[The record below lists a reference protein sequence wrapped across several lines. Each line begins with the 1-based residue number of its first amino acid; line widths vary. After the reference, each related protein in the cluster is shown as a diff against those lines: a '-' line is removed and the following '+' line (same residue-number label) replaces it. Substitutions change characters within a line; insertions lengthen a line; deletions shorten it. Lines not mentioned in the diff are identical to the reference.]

1 MDDQL
6 NYVRPDDA
14 TTLRELVEEKC
25 NLLSEVP
32 GVEVEFSPDEA
43 DMAGAFQEDALTKI
57 PTARATALPSRC
69 TQPYLESHRFRSV
82 AFLCFWRKI
91 I

>member
-14 TTLRELVEEKC
+14 TILRELVEEKC

-43 DMAGAFQEDALTKI
+43 DMAGAFQEDAL
-57 PTARATALPSRC
+57 ADEDSRDAC
-69 TQPYLESHRFRSV
+69 YDEDPYGQGNS
-82 AFLCFWRKI
+82 AA
-91 I
+91 

>member
-6 NYVRPDDA
+6 NNYVRPDDA
-14 TTLRELVEEKC
+14 TTLREIVEEKC

-43 DMAGAFQEDALTKI
+43 DMAGAFREEALTDEDASE
-57 PTARATALPSRC
+57 AAYDEN
-69 TQPYLESHRFRSV
+69 PYGQGDG
-82 AFLCFWRKI
+82 AA
-91 I
+91 

>member
-1 MDDQL
+1 MDDQF

-14 TTLRELVEEKC
+14 TILRELVEEKC

-43 DMAGAFQEDALTKI
+43 DMAGAFPEDALADEYAVD
-57 PTARATALPSRC
+57 ARYDEY
-69 TQPYLESHRFRSV
+69 PYGRDNG
-82 AFLCFWRKI
+82 AI
-91 I
+91 